1 MQHSTRPFGQVAHA
15 TSTGATET
23 LTPEE
28 RLRRYAELAVR
39 VGANVQEGQDVI
51 VTGYVEH
58 AEIAR
63 AIARES
69 YRAGAKH
76 VIVLYADLHLRHAA
90 IELGPEEELGWSA
103 PHLLDL
109 YKRAHDER
117 PALISLSGNPDPD
130 LLGDL
135 DSALVGRSEPKELR
149 AVSLELVSARRI
161 NWTIVAAP
169 NPGWATQVFGKP
181 DVERLWAAVAVA
193 TRLDE
198 DDPVAAWNA
207 HATRLQ
213 ERADGL
219 NERVF
224 DALRFTGPGTD
235 LTVGLVRD
243 ARWTCARMQTEA
255 GIEHIPNMPT
265 EEVFT
270 SPDWRR
276 AEGVVRSTAPLLAAG
291 SRVDDLEVRFEAGKI
306 VHVEASA
313 GAEIIRYQLSVDEQA
328 PFLGEVAL
336 VDGSSAVSRTGLV
349 FHDTLFDENAT
360 CHIAFGSGFPK
371 ALNGAENLSP
381 AELLERGVNVSG
393 VHTDF
398 MIGGPEV
405 EVVGLSANGAETP
418 LIRGD
423 VWQLT

>member
-1 MQHSTRPFGQVAHA
+1 M
-15 TSTGATET
+15 
-23 LTPEE
+23 TPED

-39 VGANVQEGQDVI
+39 VGANVQAGQDVI
-51 VTGYVEH
+51 VTALVEH
-58 AEIAR
+58 VEIAR
-63 AIARES
+63 AVTREA

-76 VIVLYADLHLRHAA
+76 VIVLYGDLHLRRAG
-90 IELGPEEELGWSA
+90 IELGPEEEVGWSA

-109 YKRAHDER
+109 YERAYDER
-117 PALISLSGNPDPD
+117 PALISLTGNPNPD

-135 DSALVGRSEPKELR
+135 DSTLVGRSEPKELR
-149 AVSLELVSARRI
+149 ARSLRLITDRRV

-169 NPGWATQVFGKP
+169 NAGWATQVFGEP
-181 DVERLWAAVAVA
+181 DVERLWDAVATA

-198 DDPVAAWNA
+198 ADPVSAWNE
-207 HATRLQ
+207 HATQLQ
-213 ERADGL
+213 ARADDL
-219 NERVF
+219 NERSF
-224 DALRFTGPGTD
+224 DAIRFRGPGTD
-235 LTVGLVRD
+235 LTVGLVSA
-243 ARWTCARMQTEA
+243 ARWTCARMRTEA

-265 EEVFT
+265 EETFT

-276 AEGVVRSTAPLLAAG
+276 AEGTVRSTAPLLAAG

-306 VHVEASA
+306 VDVSASA
-313 GAEIIRYQLSVDEQA
+313 GAEIIRHQLTVDAQA

-336 VDGSSAVSRTGLV
+336 VDGASAVKKTGLV

-371 ALNGAENLSP
+371 ALNGSSGLAP
-381 AELLERGVNVSG
+381 DELLERGINVSG

-405 EVVGLSANGAETP
+405 EVVGLDGGGAETP
-418 LIRGD
+418 IIRDD
-423 VWQLT
+423 VWQLS